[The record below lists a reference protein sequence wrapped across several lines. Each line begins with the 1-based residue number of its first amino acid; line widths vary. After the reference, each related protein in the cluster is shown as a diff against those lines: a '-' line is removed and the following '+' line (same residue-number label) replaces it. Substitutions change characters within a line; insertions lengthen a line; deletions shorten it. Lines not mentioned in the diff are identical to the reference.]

1 MILKNKNAVVTG
13 ANRGIGK
20 SILKVFAQNGANI
33 WACQRN
39 PSKKFE
45 KYKNQLE
52 EEFPIKIIPIY
63 FDLADSKQIKRGVEE
78 IKKSKR
84 NVDILVNNAGEIF
97 TALFQMT
104 SVEKI
109 EHMLKINYV
118 SQMLFTQYISR
129 QMMKQRFGNIINVS
143 SSAALNAN
151 RGRVAYASSKAALIT
166 ATRVLAKEL
175 GPYNIRANVVA
186 PGLTD
191 TEMMKNSTSE
201 DALNET
207 IDRLCLKRV
216 ADPDEIAKSILFLSS
231 DLSSYVTGHVLRV
244 DGGM

>member
-20 SILKVFAQNGANI
+20 SILKIFAQNGANI

-39 PSKKFE
+39 PSKKFD

-52 EEFPIKIIPIY
+52 EEFLIKIVPIY
-63 FDLADSKQIKRGVEE
+63 FDLADSKQMKRGVDE

-175 GPYNIRANVVA
+175 GPYNIRVNVIA

-191 TEMMKNSTSE
+191 TRMMKNSTSE
-201 DALNET
+201 EALNKT

>member
-1 MILKNKNAVVTG
+1 MCFVSSSNLVCKED
-13 ANRGIGK
+13 
-20 SILKVFAQNGANI
+20 SE
-33 WACQRN
+33 C
-39 PSKKFE
+39 
-45 KYKNQLE
+45 Y
-52 EEFPIKIIPIY
+52 Y
-63 FDLADSKQIKRGVEE
+63 ADSKQIKRGVEE

-84 NVDILVNNAGEIF
+84 NVDILVNNAGEIS

-104 SVEKI
+104 SVERI

>member
-39 PSKKFE
+39 PCKKFD

-52 EEFPIKIIPIY
+52 EEFSIKIVPIY
-63 FDLADSKQIKRGVEE
+63 FDLSDSKQMKRGVEE

-104 SVEKI
+104 SLEKI

-118 SQMLFTQYISR
+118 SQMLFTNTYQD
-129 QMMKQRFGNIINVS
+129 K
-143 SSAALNAN
+143 
-151 RGRVAYASSKAALIT
+151 
-166 ATRVLAKEL
+166 
-175 GPYNIRANVVA
+175 
-186 PGLTD
+186 
-191 TEMMKNSTSE
+191 
-201 DALNET
+201 
-207 IDRLCLKRV
+207 
-216 ADPDEIAKSILFLSS
+216 
-231 DLSSYVTGHVLRV
+231 
-244 DGGM
+244 

>member
-1 MILKNKNAVVTG
+1 M
-13 ANRGIGK
+13 
-20 SILKVFAQNGANI
+20 
-33 WACQRN
+33 
-39 PSKKFE
+39 
-45 KYKNQLE
+45 
-52 EEFPIKIIPIY
+52 
-63 FDLADSKQIKRGVEE
+63 KRGVEE

-175 GPYNIRANVVA
+175 GPYNIRANVIA

-191 TEMMKNSTSE
+191 TGMMKNSTSE
-201 DALNET
+201 EALNET

>member
-1 MILKNKNAVVTG
+1 MLKNKNAVVTG

-39 PSKKFE
+39 PSKKFD

-52 EEFPIKIIPIY
+52 EEFPIEIIPIY
-63 FDLADSKQIKRGVEE
+63 FDLADSKQMKRGVEE

-84 NVDILVNNAGEIF
+84 NVDILINNAGEIF

-104 SVEKI
+104 SVERI
-109 EHMLKINYV
+109 ERMLKINYV

>member
-13 ANRGIGK
+13 VSRGIGK

-33 WACQRN
+33 WACLRKQ
-39 PSKKFE
+39 SKEFD
-45 KYKNQLE
+45 KYKKQLE
-52 EEFPIKIIPIY
+52 KQNSIKIIPIY
-63 FDLADSKQIKRGVEE
+63 FDLENSKQIKIGFEE
-78 IKKSKR
+78 IKRSKS
-84 NVDILVNNAGEIF
+84 NIDILVNNAGEIF

-104 SVEKI
+104 SFEQI
-109 EHMLKINYV
+109 NRMLQINFV

-129 QMMKQRFGNIINVS
+129 QMMKQRNGNIINLS
-143 SSAALNAN
+143 SSAALHAN
-151 RGRVAYASSKAALIT
+151 QGRMAYASSKAALIT
-166 ATRVLAKEL
+166 ATKVLAREL

-191 TEMMKNSTSE
+191 TEMMKNSTSN
-201 DALNET
+201 DALNKT
-207 IDRLCLKRV
+207 LNSLCLKRV

-231 DLSSYVTGHVLRV
+231 DLSSYITGHVLRV

>member
-1 MILKNKNAVVTG
+1 
-13 ANRGIGK
+13 
-20 SILKVFAQNGANI
+20 LKVFAQNGANI

-39 PSKKFE
+39 PSKKFD

-52 EEFPIKIIPIY
+52 EEFSIKIIPIY
-63 FDLADSKQIKRGVEE
+63 FDLVDSKQMKRGVEE

-84 NVDILVNNAGEIF
+84 SVDILVNNAGEIF

-104 SVEKI
+104 SVERI

-175 GPYNIRANVVA
+175 GPYNIRANVIA

>member
-1 MILKNKNAVVTG
+1 MKI
-13 ANRGIGK
+13 
-20 SILKVFAQNGANI
+20 FAQNGANI

-39 PSKKFE
+39 PSKKFD

-52 EEFPIKIIPIY
+52 EEFLIKIVPIY
-63 FDLADSKQIKRGVEE
+63 FDLADSKQMKRGVDE

-175 GPYNIRANVVA
+175 GPYNIRAN
-186 PGLTD
+186 
-191 TEMMKNSTSE
+191 
-201 DALNET
+201 
-207 IDRLCLKRV
+207 RLHQ
-216 ADPDEIAKSILFLSS
+216 A
-231 DLSSYVTGHVLRV
+231 
-244 DGGM
+244 

>member
-84 NVDILVNNAGEIF
+84 NVDILVNNAGEIS

-104 SVEKI
+104 SVERI

-175 GPYNIRANVVA
+175 GPYNIRANVIA

-191 TEMMKNSTSE
+191 TGMMKNSTSE
-201 DALNET
+201 EALNET

>member
-1 MILKNKNAVVTG
+1 MGL
-13 ANRGIGK
+13 
-20 SILKVFAQNGANI
+20 
-33 WACQRN
+33 
-39 PSKKFE
+39 SKKSLQKFD

-52 EEFPIKIIPIY
+52 EEFSIKIIPIY
-63 FDLADSKQIKRGVEE
+63 FDLADSNQIKRGVEE

-104 SVEKI
+104 SLEKI

-143 SSAALNAN
+143 SSATLNAN

-166 ATRVLAKEL
+166 STRVLAKEL
-175 GPYNIRANVVA
+175 GPYNIRANVIA

-191 TEMMKNSTSE
+191 TRMMKNSTSE
-201 DALNET
+201 EALNET

-216 ADPDEIAKSILFLSS
+216 ADPDEIAKSILFII
-231 DLSSYVTGHVLRV
+231 
-244 DGGM
+244 